1 MVEKFFEEV
10 KKNLEVLKGKC
21 GNAAHSTLTGVIS
34 LSWLKVD
41 DGNKVKDGAPKV
53 KGRVADLVLVGKNKS
68 KIAVEVENTVKYFE
82 QKVETLR
89 RYINN
94 GYQKGLLIATFEY
107 RDNSKVKK
115 LKEDLAEANQP
126 IYLIVVKRKRGFISD
141 YEIDF

>member
-1 MVEKFFEEV
+1 M
-10 KKNLEVLKGKC
+10 
-21 GNAAHSTLTGVIS
+21 
-34 LSWLKVD
+34 D

-53 KGRVADLVLVGKNKS
+53 KGRVADLVLMDKNNN
-68 KIAVEVENTVKYFE
+68 KIAVEVENTVENFK
-82 QKVETLR
+82 QKVETLN

-107 RDNSKVKK
+107 RDSSKVKK

-126 IYLIVVKRKRGFISD
+126 ISLIVVKRKKGVISN